1 MATRSATI
9 TVDSSLAAVYNAA
22 PKTQQKQARL
32 AMRRALQTSLT
43 TRPKEPCL
51 SKPETALFL
60 RINRSLTQ
68 EQQERYDALRA
79 KREDETLTPAEH
91 VELLQFVE
99 EIETIW
105 VDRLQALLEL
115 ARLWRLSPQQLMQQL
130 AIDPRSYE
138 S

>member
-22 PKTQQKQARL
+22 PKTRQQQARL
-32 AMRRALQTSLT
+32 AMRWALQASLVTS
-43 TRPKEPCL
+43 PKEPRL
-51 SKPETALFL
+51 SKQETALFL
-60 RINRSLTQ
+60 RINRSLTP
-68 EQQERYDALRA
+68 EQQERYDELRA

-99 EIETIW
+99 EIETLWI
-105 VDRLQALLEL
+105 DRLQALLEL
-115 ARLWRLSPQQLMQQL
+115 ARLWRISPQKLMQQL
-130 AIDPRSYE
+130 AIVPRSYE